1 MRSGQFE
8 DVASLSDL
16 LYRVGAS
23 HNVGLNYGNIR
34 DTRRTIEYRYFD
46 SSLDPVDT
54 CMLFSPSTST
64 ATTSIA
70 HTGASVF
77 RARLPRSPTRDGTV
91 VRGPVIRRSPPR
103 LRDGSLRC
111 GWLIASRGRHYSLA
125 TGSTGCALMATVTHA
140 KRLELKFERDR
151 SARLLACHALAGD

>member
-16 LYRVGAS
+16 SYRVGAS

-64 ATTSIA
+64 TTTSIA

-77 RARLPRSPTRDGTV
+77 RAR
-91 VRGPVIRRSPPR
+91 
-103 LRDGSLRC
+103 C
-111 GWLIASRGRHYSLA
+111 HEAQLA
-125 TGSTGCALMATVTHA
+125 MEPWSG
-140 KRLELKFERDR
+140 D
-151 SARLLACHALAGD
+151 RLLGDLHHVYAMAA